1 MFGPRFP
8 VRGAVRGLFLRLSS
22 NIRIYKI
29 AVAVAEETRPWAKR
43 GGSFLF
49 ALLV

>member
-1 MFGPRFP
+1 MFE
-8 VRGAVRGLFLRLSS
+8 
-22 NIRIYKI
+22 I

>member
-1 MFGPRFP
+1 MFGHP
-8 VRGAVRGLFLRLSS
+8 VSGTRRSAWSFLRLMF
-22 NIRIYKI
+22 NIRMFEI

-49 ALLV
+49 ALLI